1 MSYQEAA
8 DYLEGLQRR
17 RPKLGVG
24 TTTRMLSHLG
34 DPQEGVDCVQI
45 AGSNGKGSTC
55 RMLERALRAEELDVG
70 AFTSPKLNDF
80 RDQIRVNG
88 HAVPKSFVTEFV
100 DRIDP
105 CLERLRA
112 DDDMPTHFEVMTALA
127 LDFFGSMGVDVAIL
141 EVGIGGRY
149 DATSAVDPVAAAVTS
164 VSLEHTDLLGD
175 TVEEIARDKAQVA
188 PADAPLVTGASGAA
202 LEAIRTE
209 TDVVTVGPA
218 DGDGDATPDVVA
230 VENGMRSAVE
240 SEVSITGPDWALET
254 NLQLLGAHQA
264 VNAGVASTLA
274 RQVADV
280 DARTLAT
287 GLRKATIPGRF
298 EILDTEPL
306 TVLDGSHNPGA
317 MAALAEL
324 LTRFSYDDLHL
335 VFGAMSDKDH
345 AGMVAELPAVSRA
358 LVTRPDVD
366 RAAPPDALADVV
378 AERADRVEVVES
390 VPEATERAIA
400 AAGDD
405 DLVLVAGSLY
415 AVAEARDR
423 WTRLVVPRDR
433 HEGRGGDG
441 PVSIGGA
448 SFPAAAAADLD
459 HRLLTTL
466 LRPDQ
471 ADRVAERVADAGGR
485 AHRSRDGTPK
495 SFVATAVSG
504 TTGELREAAAGIER
518 DALGLGH
525 VADRI
530 RQALDGPTAPPV
542 AALAGEGTAVMG
554 ILNVTPDSFYDGGE
568 YNRLD
573 AAVDRAHE
581 MVAAGA
587 DVIDVGGEST
597 RPGADPVSPEEELDR
612 VEPVVAALAD
622 LEVPVSVD
630 TRKAAVADAALAA
643 GADIVNDVS
652 GLSDPEMRFVVADH
666 DASLVL
672 MHSLSAPV
680 DPTQSREYD
689 DVVDDVL
696 ADLAEQVLL
705 AERAGIDRER
715 IVVDPGCG
723 FGKDAAESFALVDR
737 LREFTALGCPVM
749 VGHSRKSM
757 FEAVGADGGDRLPP
771 TLAVTALAAERGADI
786 VRVHDVAENAAVV
799 RTVAATREG

>member
-24 TTTRMLSHLG
+24 TTERMLSHLE
-34 DPQEGVDCVQI
+34 DPQDGVDCVQI

-55 RMLERALRAEELDVG
+55 RMLERALRAEGLDVG

-88 HAVPKSFVTEFV
+88 NAVPKSFVTAFV

-105 CLERLRA
+105 CLDRLRA

-127 LDFFGSMGVDVAIL
+127 LDFFGSMAVDVAIL

-188 PADAPLVTGASGAA
+188 PAETPLVTGASGAA

-218 DGDGDATPDVVA
+218 DADPAPDVVA

-264 VNAGVASTLA
+264 INAGVAATLA
-274 RQVADV
+274 RQVAGV

-298 EILDTEPL
+298 EILDTEPM

-317 MAALAEL
+317 MAALADL
-324 LTRFSYDDLHL
+324 LARFTYDDLHL

-358 LVTRPDVD
+358 LVTRPAVD
-366 RAAPPDALADVV
+366 RAAPPEALADVV
-378 AERADRVEVVES
+378 ADRAERVEVVES
-390 VPEATERAIA
+390 VPEATERAIDGA
-400 AAGDD
+400 DGG

-433 HEGRGGDG
+433 HEGRSGDG

-448 SFPAAAAADLD
+448 SFPAAAATDLD
-459 HRLLTTL
+459 HRLLTSL

-471 ADRVAERVADAGGR
+471 AERVAQRVADAGGR
-485 AHRSRDGTPK
+485 AHRSRDGTPEP
-495 SFVATAVSG
+495 FVATAISG
-504 TTGELREAAAGIER
+504 TAGELREAAAGIER
-518 DALGLGH
+518 DTLGLGH
-525 VADRI
+525 VAERI
-530 RQALDGPTAPPV
+530 RRALDGPTAPPL

-554 ILNVTPDSFYDGGE
+554 ILNVTPDSFHDGGE

-597 RPGADPVSPEEELDR
+597 RPGADPVSVEEELDR

-757 FEAVGADGGDRLPP
+757 FEAVGAEADDRLPP

-799 RTVAATREG
+799 RTVAATRKG